1 MISLLGAASGS
12 GGIGHR
18 RGACTGAFQT
28 TIRPKPSLLFALAV
42 APDFGVDRV
51 LWTMGRIGREY
62 VVRRPVESAV
72 WRVSAHEC
80 VVEAPDE
87 RTDASHPAMC
97 DIAYRGCN
105 ERRMS
110 VDNRAVTQGWSID
123 RSSYAINRAPRA
135 LRSLDR
141 PQCRG

>member
-1 MISLLGAASGS
+1 MPLADPEVSD
-12 GGIGHR
+12 
-18 RGACTGAFQT
+18 TGAEPARGHSKRRLDQ
-28 TIRPKPSLLFALAV
+28 KPSLLFALAV

-97 DIAYRGCN
+97 DIAYRGC
-105 ERRMS
+105 
-110 VDNRAVTQGWSID
+110 
-123 RSSYAINRAPRA
+123 
-135 LRSLDR
+135 
-141 PQCRG
+141 